1 MLSSPTGDNFIT
13 VEQAVN
19 IPLLCSFYLSESIM
33 TAIRKIKIGII
44 DTVGLPFDGSSLAK
58 KGLGGSESAVISM
71 SRELTKIG
79 FDVTVLN
86 DCTRDNC
93 SPGTYDGVAYY
104 PLSSLASINFEFDIV
119 ISQRAVTPFAPR
131 EYWARTQRPAP
142 YNLDQKYYDQVQRP
156 DQLKILWMHDTF
168 CWGDEVLEELV
179 VNKYIDEIFTL
190 SDWHTSYILHAQ
202 HGPRRM
208 PEVLKHRIFQTR
220 SGINSYIP
228 EVDITKKDPDRY
240 VFNASV
246 NKGMIPLLEYVW
258 PRFQL
263 AVPEARL
270 TVIGGYYQ
278 YPNTEPDESVRK
290 VLEFQERYK
299 YDSRVTFTGIITQ
312 DEIAKIYANASYTI
326 YPATFPETSG
336 ISTLESIYYNT
347 PIIGCRFGAMSETGT
362 ELAGYYLDYA
372 VEPNQ
377 LFPDINRQQQLDRF
391 VELAIQVRHNS
402 YLHQQRQYSCNRIR
416 EIATWDTVALQWK
429 QHFYHRF
436 NINLDSDEEARVA
449 WVNHRVHEV
458 FGRQWTNPEEITAV
472 EPQIPADPITTKIT
486 KLAIVDIPGMSY
498 DGNTINERGLGGS
511 ESAVVSIARE
521 LSKIGFEVTV
531 YNGCNE
537 DGCQPGIYDSVIYRP
552 YSDMPHAPE
561 YDVVIASRTP
571 VLFTD
576 WRQNGHDFRNTR
588 TLPQEYFLPFQNAQL
603 KVLWMHD
610 TFSWGD
616 EVIES
621 MVLNQQINEVW
632 TLSDFHRYYFMNC
645 NHGTPRNFEVLDR
658 FVWQTRNGIN
668 RYSDQIDFLNKDP
681 DLFVFNANISKGL
694 RPLLNL
700 VWPKVQERIPQ
711 AKLIVIGGFYN
722 LGSAFSGHTQDQEF
736 EDLVSQHRDNTSIS
750 FVGIVT
756 QRVVAQI
763 MRKASYFLY
772 PVELPE
778 TFGISAWESLAAGTP
793 LITCRFGALEETATD
808 ASWRIDYP
816 VVPNIVFPNINTEEQ
831 VNKFVNLVVQ
841 AYQDLAGLANRQNIA
856 QRIANIAGW
865 DTVALEWK
873 QHIYQRLN
881 LYLGPGET
889 QRALYSTRKYQR
901 LTGRRITNRDFFAVP
916 KLDHEQRIVIIST
929 FRNAAMYLE
938 RCILSVAAQN
948 YSNYHHYLI
957 NDASTDNSS
966 EIVEQIVSQLPT
978 DLNNRFTLIENE
990 ISVGAVQNQVELIR
1004 KLNDNDVIMLLD
1016 GDDWLANR
1024 SDLFDYYNWIYQNDA
1039 EFVYGSSWSE
1049 ADKIPL
1055 ISQPYPKSIQQSK
1068 SYRHHRFTWG
1078 LPYTHLR
1085 SFKKHLINK
1094 VSDSEFKDSNGQ
1106 WYRAGGD
1113 GAVFYNLLE
1122 QADPDR
1128 VHVVSDVVYH
1138 YNDLNPLN
1146 DYKVNGEEQNQTA
1159 RAIVQ
1164 QQNKI
1169 EKKKIKR
1176 ILIAIP
1182 TAKYIEPETFKS
1194 IYSQEI
1200 PEGYETVFQYFFG
1213 YRIDQVRN
1221 LIADWVINGG
1231 FDYLW
1236 AVDSDITFPPDTL
1249 KKLLSQNAPMISAVY
1264 RQRIA
1269 QQEIIEL
1276 YKPNGAGGVVNMSW
1290 DELRNRGIV
1299 EIAATGFGC
1308 VLINSEVF
1316 KKIKYPHFEYH
1327 VALDHN
1333 NTVSEDTDFC
1343 SKARAAG
1350 FQIFADTSI
1359 LCGHIGQF
1367 DYRINQ

>member
-1 MLSSPTGDNFIT
+1 
-13 VEQAVN
+13 
-19 IPLLCSFYLSESIM
+19 M
-33 TAIRKIKIGII
+33 TAIRKLKIGII
-44 DTVGLPFDGSSLAK
+44 DTVGLPFDGSSLIK
-58 KGLGGSESAVISM
+58 KGIGGSESAIISI
-71 SRELTKIG
+71 SRELVKIG

-86 DCTRDNC
+86 DCARENC
-93 SPGTYDGVAYY
+93 SPGTYDGVNYY
-104 PLSSLASINFEFDIV
+104 PLQSLASINFNFDIV
-119 ISQRAVTPFAPR
+119 ISQRSVTPFAPR
-131 EYWARTQRPAP
+131 EYWARTQRPQP

-156 DQLKILWMHDTF
+156 DQLKILWLQDTF

-179 VNKYIDEIFTL
+179 VKEHINEIFTL

-208 PEVLKHRIFQTR
+208 PEVLKGRVFQTR
-220 SGINSYIP
+220 NAINSYIT
-228 EVDITKKDPDRY
+228 EVDISKKDPDRY

-258 PRFQL
+258 PRFQTI
-263 AVPEARL
+263 VPEARL

-278 YPNTEPDESVRK
+278 YPNTEPDESVKK
-290 VLEFQERYK
+290 VLDFQQRYK
-299 YDSRVTFTGIITQ
+299 YDNRVKFTGIITQ
-312 DEIAKIYANASYTI
+312 PEIAEIYANASYTI

-362 ELAGYYLDYA
+362 ELAGYYLNYA

-377 LFPDINRQQQLDRF
+377 LFPNINRQKQLDQF
-391 VELAIQVRHNS
+391 VDLAVQVRQNP
-402 YLHQQRQYSCNRIR
+402 YLHQQRQYACNRVR
-416 EIATWDTVALQWK
+416 EVATWDTVALQWK
-429 QHFYHRF
+429 QHFYNKF
-436 NINLDSDEEARVA
+436 SFKLDSEEAA
-449 WVNHRVHEV
+449 HISWINHRVHEV
-458 FGRQWTNPEEITAV
+458 FGRQWTNPEEIHLI
-472 EPQIPADPITTKIT
+472 EPQLPAESITSKKT

-498 DGNTINERGLGGS
+498 DGDTINRRGLGGS
-511 ESAVVSIARE
+511 ESAVISISRE

-537 DGCQPGIYDSVIYRP
+537 DDCQPGIYDSVTYCP
-552 YSDMPHAPE
+552 YKDMINAPE
-561 YDVVIASRTP
+561 YDVVIALRTP
-571 VLFTD
+571 EIFAD
-576 WRQNGHDFRNTR
+576 HRQQGHDFHNTR
-588 TLPQEYFLPFQNAQL
+588 KLPSEYYQRFQNAQL

-621 MVLNQQINEVW
+621 MILNRQIHEVW

-645 NHGTPRNFEVLDR
+645 NHGTPRNFEVLDP

-668 RYSDQIDFLNKDP
+668 RYDNKIDFLSKDP

-694 RPLLNL
+694 KPLLNL

-711 AKLIVIGGFYN
+711 AKLVVIGGFYN
-722 LGSAFSGHTQDQEF
+722 LGSAFSGHSQNQEF
-736 EDLVSQHRDNTSIS
+736 EDLIAPHRENTSIS
-750 FVGIVT
+750 FVGVVT
-756 QRVVAQI
+756 QQVVAKI

-772 PVELPE
+772 PVDLPE

-808 ASWRIDYP
+808 YSWRIDYP
-816 VVPNIVFPNINTEEQ
+816 VVPNIVFPNINSEEQ
-831 VNKFVNLVVQ
+831 IDRFVNLVEQ
-841 AYQDLAGLANRQNIA
+841 AYRDLPGLAKKQSIA
-856 QRIANIAGW
+856 DLIADIAGW

-873 QHIYQRLN
+873 QHIYQKIN

-889 QRALYSTRKYQR
+889 QRTLYSTRKYQM
-901 LTGRRITNRDFFAVP
+901 LTGRRTTNRDFFSVP
-916 KLDHEQRIVIIST
+916 KLDSEERIVVVST
-929 FRNAAMYLE
+929 FKNAAEYLE

-957 NDASTDNSS
+957 NDASNDLSTKVI
-966 EIVEQIVSQLPT
+966 EQTVERLPAN
-978 DLNNRFTLIENE
+978 LNDKFTLIENE

-1004 KLNDNDVIMLLD
+1004 RLHQDDIIILLD

-1024 SDLFDYYNWIYQNDA
+1024 HDIFDYYNWIYQNGA

-1049 ADKIPL
+1049 ADCIPL
-1055 ISQPYPKSIQQSK
+1055 VSQPYPKSIKESRNFRQ
-1068 SYRHHRFTWG
+1068 HRFNWG

-1085 SFKKHLINK
+1085 TFKKYLIDR
-1094 VSDSEFKDSNGQ
+1094 VPDSAFKNEQGL

-1113 GAVFYNLLE
+1113 GAVFYSLIE
-1122 QADPDR
+1122 QADPNKIQVINDI
-1128 VHVVSDVVYH
+1128 VYH

-1159 RAIVQ
+1159 REISSKQ
-1164 QQNKI
+1164 TKSE
-1169 EKKKIKR
+1169 EKKIRK

-1194 IYSQEI
+1194 IYDQEV
-1200 PEGYETVFQYFFG
+1200 PEGYETIFQYFFG
-1213 YRIDQVRN
+1213 YRIDQIRN
-1221 LIADWVINGG
+1221 LIADWMVNGE

-1236 AVDSDITFPPDTL
+1236 AIDSDISFPPDTL
-1249 KKLLSQNAPMISAVY
+1249 KKLLSQNVDMISAVY
-1264 RQRIA
+1264 RQRIPD
-1269 QQEIIEL
+1269 QQIIEL
-1276 YKPNGAGGVVNMSW
+1276 YKPNGHGGVTNLSW
-1290 DELRNRGIV
+1290 EEIRDRGVIEV
-1299 EIAATGFGC
+1299 AATGFGC
-1308 VLINSEVF
+1308 VLIKSAVF

-1327 VALDHN
+1327 VALNHN

-1343 SKARAAG
+1343 SKVRAAG
-1350 FQIFADTSI
+1350 FQIYADTSI
-1359 LCGHIGQF
+1359 LCGHHGQF
-1367 DYRINQ
+1367 NYKIN